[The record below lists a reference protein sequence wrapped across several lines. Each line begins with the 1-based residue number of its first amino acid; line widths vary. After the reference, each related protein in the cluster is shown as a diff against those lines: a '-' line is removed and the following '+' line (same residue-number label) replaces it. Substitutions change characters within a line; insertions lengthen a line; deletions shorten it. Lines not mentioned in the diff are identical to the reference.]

1 MMPRVRQALAVAA
14 VVLAV
19 AGAAAAQAT
28 WERFTHPQ
36 YGFSLRYPSDWEADG
51 GKDPLVFLAVGPF
64 VAGMN
69 SFRINV
75 NVVMETVPADLTV
88 ERYEALNESQM
99 GLLFQGYRRLRT
111 DRTTVGNVPALL
123 RYFTWRRNDGLELYQ
138 MQLNVVSNGRAY
150 VVTGTTLTQSAQL
163 EQEAELLVRILQT
176 FRPR

>member
-1 MMPRVRQALAVAA
+1 MPRWMRQAFAA
-14 VVLAV
+14 AIVVMAL
-19 AGAAAAQAT
+19 AGAAAAQTT
-28 WERFTHPQ
+28 WEKFTHPQ
-36 YGFSLRYPSDWEADG
+36 HGFSLRYPSDWETDS

-75 NVVMETVPADLTV
+75 NVVTETVPADLTV

-111 DRTTVGNVPALL
+111 DRTTAGNVPALL

-138 MQLNVVSNGRAY
+138 MQLNVVSKGRAY
-150 VVTGTTLTQSAQL
+150 VVTGTTSAQSAQL
-163 EQEAELLVRILQT
+163 EQEADLLVRILQT
-176 FRPR
+176 FRTR

>member
-1 MMPRVRQALAVAA
+1 MPRGMRQGLIAAAL
-14 VVLAV
+14 VLTL

-28 WERFTHPQ
+28 WEKFTHPQ
-36 YGFSLRYPSDWEADG
+36 YGFSLRYPSDWEADS

-64 VAGMN
+64 AAGMN

-75 NVVMETVPADLTV
+75 NVVTETVPADLTV

-111 DRTTVGNVPALL
+111 DRTSVGSVPALL

-138 MQLNVVSNGRAY
+138 MQLNVVSRGRAY
-150 VVTGTTLTQSAQL
+150 IVTGTTSTQSAQL
-163 EQEAELLVRILQT
+163 EHEAELLVRILQT
-176 FRPR
+176 FRTR